1 MASRRW
7 KQPPQKVDKMF
18 TLLVPHAL
26 AYTLM
31 FLVFNTTMHN
41 NVQTH
46 IKQPPVTQK
55 SKRRNS
61 KKQKTK
67 YQQLQHIASNSNSNG
82 NNNKFNKLC
91 FFFHNV
97 AFFFQRKEKKQH
109 NLITQTLCRQ
119 SMSGGASLTH
129 CLTLSFLI
137 LLLNTQI
144 NNIDRDFFLLY
155 FTITTHRHLKMPK
168 PLYGEQTN
176 Q

>member
-1 MASRRW
+1 
-7 KQPPQKVDKMF
+7 MF

-31 FLVFNTTMHN
+31 FLFFNTTMHN
-41 NVQTH
+41 NVPTH

-67 YQQLQHIASNSNSNG
+67 YHNYNNISSNSNSNSNSNG

-91 FFFHNV
+91 FFFQNV
-97 AFFFQRKEKKQH
+97 AFFFQRKEKKKQH
-109 NLITQTLCRQ
+109 KLITQTLCRQ
-119 SMSGGASLTH
+119 SMSGGASLTL

-137 LLLNTQI
+137 FLLLLHRKIILTEI
-144 NNIDRDFFLLY
+144 FLLY